1 MHPQPAPA
9 SSSQRAYA
17 ELRERL
23 LRATFQPG
31 QKLNE
36 VALAAELALSR
47 TPLREA
53 LNRLTAEGLLLH
65 LDRGFAAPPLD
76 PERVFDLFEARLEIE
91 CATIRLACA
100 RADDSGLDELAS
112 FLDESSA
119 QSPDA
124 SVDRLI
130 ELDIGFHD
138 RIAALSG
145 NAVLRKMLGNL
156 NDRLH
161 LMRWIAMEGRR
172 AQTQAQHRD
181 MLAHLRDRDA
191 EAAMAAMRVHILHRK
206 EDILAA
212 VKAAYGHVYTSS
224 RG

>member
-1 MHPQPAPA
+1 MPLQPSPA
-9 SSSQRAYA
+9 STSQRAYA

-23 LRATFQPG
+23 LRATFLPG
-31 QKLNE
+31 EKLNE

-53 LNRLTAEGLLLH
+53 LNRLNAEGLLVH
-65 LDRGFAAPPLD
+65 HDRGFAAPSLD

-91 CATIRLACA
+91 CATIRLACE
-100 RADDSGLDELAS
+100 RADPAALDELAA
-112 FLDESSA
+112 FLEESGA
-119 QSPDA
+119 ESPEA

-138 RIAALSG
+138 RIARLSG
-145 NAVLRKMLGNL
+145 NAVLRQMLANL

-161 LMRWIAMEGRR
+161 LIRWIAMEGRR
-172 AQTQAQHRD
+172 EQTQTQHRD

-212 VKAAYGHVYTSS
+212 VKAAYGHVYTSARS
-224 RG
+224 

>member
-1 MHPQPAPA
+1 MPPQPSPA
-9 SSSQRAYA
+9 STSQRAYA

-23 LRATFQPG
+23 LRATFLPG
-31 QKLNE
+31 EKLNE

-53 LNRLTAEGLLLH
+53 LNRLNAEGLLVH
-65 LDRGFAAPPLD
+65 HDRGFAAPSLD

-91 CATIRLACA
+91 CATIRLACE
-100 RADDSGLDELAS
+100 RADPAALDELAA
-112 FLDESSA
+112 FLEESGA
-119 QSPDA
+119 ESPEA
-124 SVDRLI
+124 SVGRLI

-138 RIAALSG
+138 RIARLSG
-145 NAVLRKMLGNL
+145 NAVLRQMLANL

-161 LMRWIAMEGRR
+161 LIRWIAMEGRR
-172 AQTQAQHRD
+172 EQTQTQHRD

-212 VKAAYGHVYTSS
+212 VKAAYGHVYTSARS
-224 RG
+224 